1 MVYKQ
6 NDLRWLFH
14 SLDHMHHNCVKAEFE
29 KRGLCKASHP
39 YILFVI
45 RYLMK
50 GELVS
55 QKELADAIGISP
67 ATVAISIKRMGK
79 AGLICKKP
87 DERDRRRNIIALTE
101 KGKEI
106 TDGCSAAFNEIN
118 RDVFKGFTK
127 DEQEQLKKF
136 YLRMIKNL
144 ESRGARLPVRLKG
157 AKQGW

>member
-1 MVYKQ
+1 MVCKH

-50 GELVS
+50 DELVS

-67 ATVAISIKRMGK
+67 TTVAISIKRMGK
-79 AGLICKKP
+79 AGLVCKKP
-87 DERDRRRNIIALTE
+87 DKRDRRRNIITLTE
-101 KGKEI
+101 KGRKI
-106 TDGCSAAFNEIN
+106 TEECSAAFNEIN
-118 RDVFKGFTK
+118 SDVFKGFTEA
-127 DEQEQLKKF
+127 EQEQLKKF

-144 ESRGARLPVRLKG
+144 ESRGARLPVRLKRS
-157 AKQGW
+157 